1 MSAIQLL
8 QLSVTHFVYHVKA
21 YTLSCVCLQVA
32 LVPDLQ
38 ADGEGGSAEDST
50 ASSAISTSS
59 QSTSQQQKRK
69 SRPTASSTVT
79 SSADSAVSGSAR
91 GGGGVASLAGSVST
105 AEHRERKRHKPA
117 FSVKDEDK
125 PAATKRYVTFSLSF
139 ITSCLLC
146 HLLYHLRSPAV
157 SSVSSVQTTPAVISV
172 FCSLCISYSPVS
184 KFSSKNPSQ
193 HVIRSPYKIVMV
205 IHIDYL
211 LY

>member
-21 YTLSCVCLQVA
+21 HTLFCVCLQVA

-69 SRPTASSTVT
+69 SRPAASSTVT
-79 SSADSAVSGSAR
+79 SADSGSAA
-91 GGGGVASLAGSVST
+91 GGGGVASPAGSVSS
-105 AEHRERKRHKPA
+105 AEQRERKRHKPA

-125 PAATKRYVTFSLSF
+125 PAATKRYVTFS
-139 ITSCLLC
+139 ITSCHLCQLCADNKNCLLC
-146 HLLYHLRSPAV
+146 TL
-157 SSVSSVQTTPAVISV
+157 
-172 FCSLCISYSPVS
+172 
-184 KFSSKNPSQ
+184 
-193 HVIRSPYKIVMV
+193 
-205 IHIDYL
+205 
-211 LY
+211 